1 GKEIAHRLASEG
13 VRVFIVGSKEEK
25 GQRAEAELRKAS
37 KSDSVHFI
45 RADLS
50 LMQDTYRLA
59 EEITAHIPK
68 LHYLVL
74 CAGIVR
80 GERTVTPEGIETN
93 FAVDYL
99 TRFALATRLLAPI
112 QAAGAPDMAA
122 RMVIIGG
129 AAQNGTIHYD
139 DVNLTN
145 RFNVLR

>member
-1 GKEIAHRLASEG
+1 MREDQTALITGGTDGIGKEIAHRLASEG
-13 VRVFIVGSKEEK
+13 VRVFIVGSNEEK

-99 TRFALATRLLAPI
+99 TRKTHKKNSKAASVYCKFLLP
-112 QAAGAPDMAA
+112 
-122 RMVIIGG
+122 
-129 AAQNGTIHYD
+129 NKL
-139 DVNLTN
+139 NLTK
-145 RFNVLR
+145 RTPLQ